1 MGGIIAELESVG
13 ADGTLK
19 AQLNKSISHV
29 REFTN
34 YNNWGV
40 DSVPALGSKV
50 YLVPLGSQND
60 KIGMGVRRPDTQ
72 AISKV
77 GETRLY
83 SDFGSQVY
91 LKEDG
96 TTIIQTSGGA
106 IVTMRTDGKIE
117 LNGNAQSS
125 MTFQDFL
132 TIWDAFI
139 VAYEAHFHND
149 PVSGVTGSALPVLT
163 AGEKD
168 MSGAEN
174 DKVLMNG

>member
-1 MGGIIAELESVG
+1 MVGTIGEFESIDNDGI
-13 ADGTLK
+13 LK
-19 AQLNKSISHV
+19 AALNKSVQNV

-40 DSVPALGSKV
+40 DSVPKIGSKV
-50 YLVPLGSQND
+50 YLLPLGSQND
-60 KIGMGVRRPDTQ
+60 KIGIGVRRPEAQ
-72 AISKV
+72 VIAKP
-77 GETRLY
+77 GEMRLY
-83 SDFGSQVY
+83 SDFNSQVY
-91 LKEDG
+91 LKDDG
-96 TTIIQTSGGA
+96 TIIIQTAGGA
-106 IVTMRTDGKIE
+106 IITMRTDGKME

-125 MTFQDFL
+125 MTFEDFQ

-139 VAYEAHFHND
+139 TAYEGHFHND

-163 AGEKD
+163 TGEKD